1 MTAMTAVPTKQPAGL
16 PRRPLTRAD
25 LDAMPDDGHRYELI
39 DGILIV
45 SPAPRI
51 RHQDAVAEM
60 YVVLRESCPED
71 LKVLFAPVDV
81 ALSDDTVMQPDL
93 VVARREDF
101 TERDLPTAPVL
112 AIEVLSPS
120 TRAFD
125 LLLKKDRLQRA
136 GCAHYW
142 VVDPDVPAIVAWK
155 LVDGVYVEAGRAE
168 GDDSLSLREPFHVE
182 IPTNRFLLQPS

>member
-1 MTAMTAVPTKQPAGL
+1 MTAMTAASTKEPVGL

-39 DGILIV
+39 DGILVV

-51 RHQDAVAEM
+51 RHQEFVAQM
-60 YVVLRESCPED
+60 HLLLHASCPAE
-71 LKVLFAPVDV
+71 LKVLFAPLDV

-93 VVARREDF
+93 LVARREDF
-101 TERDLPTAPVL
+101 TEKDLPVAPVL
-112 AIEVLSPS
+112 AVEVLSPS
-120 TRAFD
+120 TRGLD

-136 GCAHYW
+136 GCANYW
-142 VVDPDVPAIVAWK
+142 VVDPDLPGIVAWR

-168 GDDSLSLREPFHVE
+168 GDEVLTLAEPFDCRVV
-182 IPTNRFLLQPS
+182 PTTLAG

>member
-1 MTAMTAVPTKQPAGL
+1 MTAMTAASTKEPAGL

-39 DGILIV
+39 DGVLVV
-45 SPAPRI
+45 SPAPCI

-60 YVVLRESCPED
+60 YALLRAACPPD

-93 VVARREDF
+93 LVARREEF
-101 TERDLPTAPVL
+101 TERDLPTAPLL
-112 AIEVLSPS
+112 AVEVLSPS

-125 LLLKKDRLQRA
+125 LLLKKDRMQRA
-136 GCAHYW
+136 GCVHYW
-142 VVDPDVPAIVAWK
+142 VVDPDRPAVIAWQ

-168 GDDSLSLREPFHVE
+168 GDQALDLAEPFPVRLA
-182 IPTNRFLLQPS
+182 PTSLAHQS